1 MLDRDAFLRQEV
13 ESATPAKLR
22 WMLIRKAIGHC
33 HSIEQYWKNE
43 DWHSGMEWLIAV
55 QDILNE
61 LLAGITDKQNVF
73 AKQIADV
80 YIFLLKEAFEAGRD
94 RNLNKIRNVR
104 EVLEVDLETWRLF
117 VERELAANAPD
128 VKEVSHPGHGS
139 PIGNATFM
147 AFTPTESPSVS
158 LNFQA

>member
-1 MLDRDAFLRQEV
+1 MPRIGPTAGTYATGESRLLVKGRDFVLDRDAFLRQEV

-43 DWHSGMEWLIAV
+43 DWHAGMEWLIAV

-73 AKQIADV
+73 AKQ
-80 YIFLLKEAFEAGRD
+80 D
-94 RNLNKIRNVR
+94 RRCLH
-104 EVLEVDLETWRLF
+104 LP
-117 VERELAANAPD
+117 AQ
-128 VKEVSHPGHGS
+128 GS
-139 PIGNATFM
+139 LRGW
-147 AFTPTESPSVS
+147 SRSKC
-158 LNFQA
+158 

>member
-43 DWHSGMEWLIAV
+43 DWHAGMQWLIAV

-61 LLAGITDKQNVF
+61 LLAGVTDKENAY

-80 YIFLLKEAFEAGRD
+80 YIYLLKEAFEAGRD
-94 RNLNKIRNVR
+94 RLIAKIRNVR
-104 EVLEVDLETWRLF
+104 EVLEIDLESWRLF
-117 VERELAANAPD
+117 VERELAVNAPD
-128 VKEVSHPGHGS
+128 VKEVSHSGHGL
-139 PIGNATFM
+139 PTGNGTFM
-147 AFTPTESPSVS
+147 AFSTAENITSS